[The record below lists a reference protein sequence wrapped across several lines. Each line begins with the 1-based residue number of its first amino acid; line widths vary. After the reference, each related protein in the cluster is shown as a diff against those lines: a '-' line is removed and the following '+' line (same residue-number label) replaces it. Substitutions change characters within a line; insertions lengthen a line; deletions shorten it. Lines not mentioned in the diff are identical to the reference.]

1 MRAGIVSGITVIIAT
16 VDIHC
21 MDSRVF
27 IVCDVLFFRCVMCSC
42 MQKVGTSSTIL
53 AVKTKG

>member
-1 MRAGIVSGITVIIAT
+1 MSGIMVTITT
-16 VDIHC
+16 VDINC

-27 IVCDVLFFRCVMCSC
+27 IVCDLLFFRCVMCSC

>member
-1 MRAGIVSGITVIIAT
+1 MSGIMVTITT

-27 IVCDVLFFRCVMCSC
+27 IVCDLLFFRCVMCSC